1 MSDYICHDFKTPRTD
16 TSKRLPNSYKLIPV
30 LFYIALIGGAYTM
43 TMDYMAYKRAQQTK
57 IDADAV
63 RKEHEDATSK
73 LRDEKNALDEET
85 AKAEKVAKW
94 IEGSR
99 NLQPIGVAIARA
111 MPPEARVTDLTI
123 ERGDQVPA
131 NLSLS
136 IRLNGG
142 SAAEVGLIESSLSRL
157 NYRSFSPQQTKNG
170 DVLEYRSTL
179 VRQE

>member
-30 LFYIALIGGAYTM
+30 LFYVALVGGAYFM
-43 TMDYMAYKRAQQTK
+43 TTDYLAYKRAQQQK
-57 IDADAV
+57 ITSDEV
-63 RKEHEDATSK
+63 RKEHEEATSK
-73 LRDEKNALDEET
+73 LRSEKNALDEET

-94 IEGSR
+94 VEGSR
-99 NLQPIGVAIARA
+99 NLQPISVAIARA
-111 MPPEARVTDLTI
+111 MPAEARLTDLTI
-123 ERGDQVPA
+123 ERGEQVPA
-131 NLSLS
+131 NLSIA

-142 SAAEVGLIESSLSRL
+142 SATEVGLIESSLSRL